1 MSEVV
6 VVTGASAGLGRAI
19 VERFARDGCSIGL
32 IARGEERLE
41 SARQS
46 VEALGGRA
54 IVLPLDVADA
64 DAVEHAAETVE
75 RQLGPIDVWINNA
88 MVSVYS
94 PIKEMSAAEFRRVT
108 EVTYLGYVHGTL
120 SALKRMLPRD
130 RGIIIQVGSAL
141 AHRSIPL
148 QSAYCAS
155 KHAIMGFHE
164 SLLSELLHDR
174 SHVRATMV
182 QMPAMNTPQ
191 FDWAKSRMP
200 NQTQPV
206 PPIFQPEVGADA
218 VHHAV
223 RHDVGREFL
232 VAWPT
237 VKAVVG
243 EKFVPAYIDRK
254 LGREG
259 YEGEQTDEPAEPD
272 RPDNLW
278 EPAPGTFGAH
288 GRFDDRARD
297 KSIELMVA
305 KQKPWLAI
313 GGALLLGALLA
324 SCTAAASDNGARAA
338 SVERGRSLASTRGC
352 ATCHEISGVRDAN
365 GTIGPSLAHWSERS
379 YIAGV
384 LPNTPEQL
392 QRWIR
397 HPQAVKPGVVMPE
410 LALADSDAADIA
422 AFLFTRQ

>member
-1 MSEVV
+1 MSEVI

-19 VERFARDGCSIGL
+19 VERFARDGSSIGL
-32 IARGEERLE
+32 IARGRERLE
-41 SARQS
+41 QAGAT

-54 IVLPLDVADA
+54 LLLPLDVADA

-75 RQLGPIDVWINNA
+75 RELGPIDVWINNA

-94 PIKEMSAAEFRRVT
+94 PIKQMPAAEFRRVT

-120 SALKRMLPRD
+120 AALKRMLPRD

-155 KHAIMGFHE
+155 KHAILGFHE
-164 SLLSELLHDR
+164 SLLSELIHDGSR
-174 SHVRATMV
+174 VRATMV

-191 FDWAKSRMP
+191 FDWAKSRLP
-200 NQTQPV
+200 RQTQPV

-223 RHDVGREFL
+223 RTDVGRELL

-243 EKFVPAYIDRK
+243 EKLVPGYIDRK
-254 LGREG
+254 LGRDG
-259 YEGEQTDEPAEPD
+259 YSGEETSVPADPN

-278 EPAPGTFGAH
+278 SPAPGAYGAH
-288 GRFDDRARD
+288 GRFDDRSRD
-297 KSIELMVA
+297 VSVELWLA
-305 KQKPWLAI
+305 KRKPWIALA
-313 GGALLLGALLA
+313 GAIVAGVAL
-324 SCTAAASDNGARAA
+324 
-338 SVERGRSLASTRGC
+338 
-352 ATCHEISGVRDAN
+352 SGVR
-365 GTIGPSLAHWSERS
+365 GTDRP
-379 YIAGV
+379 
-384 LPNTPEQL
+384 
-392 QRWIR
+392 
-397 HPQAVKPGVVMPE
+397 
-410 LALADSDAADIA
+410 
-422 AFLFTRQ
+422 